1 MPAHSKRMQY
11 DWSLSSV
18 KETGALTARHT
29 LPIHDV
35 IGLLQEGQR
44 VLNYWM
50 AQSVQAH
57 ALKE

>member
-29 LPIHDV
+29 SLIHDV
-35 IGLLQEGQR
+35 IGLLKTGNAFLIIGWHSASR
-44 VLNYWM
+44 
-50 AQSVQAH
+50 
-57 ALKE
+57 